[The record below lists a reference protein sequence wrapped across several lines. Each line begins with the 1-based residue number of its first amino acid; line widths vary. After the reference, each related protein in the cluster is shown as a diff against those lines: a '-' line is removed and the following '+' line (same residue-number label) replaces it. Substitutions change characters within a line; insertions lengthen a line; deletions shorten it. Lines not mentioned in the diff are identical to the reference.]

1 VNQDID
7 VVAASARFVPRRGG
21 RAAGR
26 VSLDRGRTEDR
37 ECAGASRGE
46 GGSMRTSV
54 ATSFALAA
62 CLSAAPT
69 QSQTTAE
76 LAQQVRAAEHGFAT
90 TMALRDSVAF
100 ATFIADEAVF
110 FGPGAIR
117 GKAAV
122 VAAWRGFFEGADAPF
137 SWEPETVEVLDS
149 GTLAISSGPVRNPQ
163 GQRIGTFN
171 SIWRRAADGRW
182 LVVFDRGCP
191 PCDCAGRSAAGSESA
206 L

>member
-1 VNQDID
+1 
-7 VVAASARFVPRRGG
+7 
-21 RAAGR
+21 
-26 VSLDRGRTEDR
+26 
-37 ECAGASRGE
+37 
-46 GGSMRTSV
+46 MRTSV
-54 ATSFALAA
+54 AIGFALAA
-62 CLSAAPT
+62 SLGAASA

-76 LAQQVRAAEHGFAT
+76 LAQQVRAAEHGFAA
-90 TMALRDSVAF
+90 TMARRDSVAF
-100 ATFIADEAVF
+100 ATYVAEEAVF

-122 VAAWRGFFEGADAPF
+122 VAAWRAFFEGPDAPF

-163 GQRIGTFN
+163 GERVGTFN
-171 SIWRRAADGRW
+171 SIWRREADGTW

-191 PCDCAGRSAAGSESA
+191 PCNCAGRTDADSR